1 MELYA
6 NLHIHSTHS
15 DGNFSPSKVAHIC
28 KDEGYKA
35 IAITDHDIA
44 TAYPEMKAECDK
56 IGLECLFGAEFSAP
70 SKLLE
75 DPNYYNPL
83 EPTFH
88 ITAYHFDPEY
98 PAMKQYLEDMAYR
111 ETEQTHELFNRGVRL
126 GLIKGIEWDEV
137 LEYNGDIRWL
147 CNNHLWRCMLDKGL
161 LKPEDRPWFWTELF
175 ADHRWEIPP
184 HREFKNEADMIQLIR
199 DAGGIAIVAHPH
211 EQLKHIDALIEMGV
225 EGLEV
230 WHSLMT
236 EEEREKAVKLA
247 YAKDLYI
254 SGGTDHE
261 GRCDNL
267 TLLNMKPGDRYYTP
281 PCTYGT
287 TKQHYEE
294 IRDRKLNR
302 W

>member
-1 MELYA
+1 MEIYA

-15 DGNFSPSKVAHIC
+15 DGNFSPTDVARIC

-75 DPNYYNPL
+75 DPDYYNPL
-83 EPTFH
+83 EPNFH

-98 PAMKQYLEDMAYR
+98 PAMKQYLDDMAFR

-161 LKPEDRPWFWTELF
+161 LKKEDRGWFWTELF

-184 HREFKNEADMIQLIR
+184 HREFKSEADMIQLIR

-230 WHSLMT
+230 WHSMMT

-247 YAKDLYI
+247 YEKDLYI
-254 SGGTDHE
+254 SGGSDHE
-261 GRCDNL
+261 GRCDNQ
-267 TLLNMKPGDRYYTP
+267 TLLNMKPGDRFYTP